1 MISNLWLLETPLN
14 RVGSYWLVID
24 NKLLVLAYRFKWSV
38 ALWSAGKLHNILFL
52 DMESCINTELLN
64 LPLVLWSSMVGQVLG
79 KCLNHVAQS
88 GNMPCSDPASG
99 NLQLGWGPPNGHYM
113 WHFLFLLQTIFH
125 TYWSKV
131 SPTYNP
137 LAPIIMR
144 LNGMDEL
151 SLDSW

>member
-1 MISNLWLLETPLN
+1 M
-14 RVGSYWLVID
+14 
-24 NKLLVLAYRFKWSV
+24 LVLVYRFKLVSC
-38 ALWSAGKLHNILFL
+38 SMKCRKTPQYLFL

-113 WHFLFLLQTIFH
+113 WHFLFSLQMIFH

-131 SPTYNP
+131 STTYNP
-137 LAPIIMR
+137 LAPIIMC
-144 LNGMDEL
+144 LKVMDEL
-151 SLDSW
+151 TLDSW